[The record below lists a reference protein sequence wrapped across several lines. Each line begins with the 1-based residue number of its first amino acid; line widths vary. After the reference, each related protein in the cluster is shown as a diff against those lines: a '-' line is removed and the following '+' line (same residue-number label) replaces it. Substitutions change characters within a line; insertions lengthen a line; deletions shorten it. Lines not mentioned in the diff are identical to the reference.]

1 MQTIYVEKNI
11 PRIALIKALAPVR
24 SDIYFSRL
32 SPLKLGQVDGRLPGP
47 KWVRVE
53 NKLAGICGSDL
64 HLVYADV
71 DLRIAP
77 AALPS
82 TDRIYLGHEIVGRV
96 AEVGPE
102 VTKLA
107 VGDRVA
113 LQYNLGYCLSEG
125 IDPPCRYCAEGN
137 AYLCENTPECHSE
150 PAGGGW
156 GEGFLAHEAQ
166 LFRVP
171 ETLSDEE
178 AVLLEPA
185 AVGVHAVLRR
195 PPEPGQRALVLG
207 CGIIGLLTLQATR
220 AAAPEAEITAIARH
234 PHQAVAARRLGADHV
249 LTGKF
254 DAYSM
259 IAALTGARHYKG
271 MLGNQMLVGGFDVV
285 YDCVGSART
294 VEDALRWTR
303 AGGAVVVVGV
313 DLNRLRLDLT
323 PVWYYEVDLLGS
335 MANGAESWK
344 GEHVSTFDLTARW
357 FAEGKLTAEGL
368 ITHRFPLADYRK
380 AIETATD
387 KSSGAI
393 KVVFDL
399 EDRGTRDQ

>member
-11 PRIALIKALAPVR
+11 PRTALTKALAPLR
-24 SDIYFSRL
+24 SDVYFSRL
-32 SPLKLGQVDGRLPGP
+32 APMKMGRIDGRLPDP
-47 KWVRVE
+47 RWVRVE
-53 NKLAGICGSDL
+53 NQLAGICGSDL

-71 DLRIAP
+71 DLRVAP

-82 TDRIYLGHEIVGRV
+82 HNRIYLGHEVVGRV
-96 AEVGPE
+96 AEIGPE

-113 LQYNLGYCLSEG
+113 LQYNIGCCLSEG

-137 AYLCENTPECHSE
+137 AYLCENAPECRSQ
-150 PAGGGW
+150 PIGGGW

-171 ETLSDEE
+171 DTLSDEE
-178 AVLLEPA
+178 AMLLEPA

-195 PPEPGQRALVLG
+195 PPAPGQRLLVLG
-207 CGIIGLLTLQATR
+207 CGIIGLLTLQAAR
-220 AAAPEAEITAIARH
+220 AAVPEAEITAIARY

-249 LTGKF
+249 LT
-254 DAYSM
+254 DRQDTYRMLAQ
-259 IAALTGARHYKG
+259 LTGAHHYKG
-271 MLGNQMLVGGFDVV
+271 MFDNQVLVGGFDVV
-285 YDCVGSART
+285 YDCVGRART

-303 AGGAVVVVGV
+303 AGGAVVVVGI

-335 MANGAESWK
+335 MISGAETWD
-344 GEHVSTFDLTARW
+344 GERLSTFELTARW
-357 FAEGKLTAEGL
+357 FAKGRLTAEGL

-380 AIETATD
+380 AIEAATD
-387 KSSGAI
+387 KTTKAI

-399 EDRGTRDQ
+399 ARK

>member
-1 MQTIYVEKNI
+1 MKTIYVEKNI
-11 PRIALIKALAPVR
+11 PRIALTKALAPIR
-24 SDIYFSRL
+24 SDVYFSRL
-32 SPLKLGQVDGRLPGP
+32 SPMKMGEIDTRLPGP
-47 KWVRVE
+47 RWVRVE
-53 NKLAGICGSDL
+53 NQLAGICGSDL

-82 TDRIYLGHEIVGRV
+82 SNRIYLGHEILGRV
-96 AEVGPE
+96 AEVGSN
-102 VTKLA
+102 VTKFS
-107 VGDRVA
+107 VGDRVV
-113 LQYNLGYCLSEG
+113 LQYNLGCCLSEG
-125 IDPPCRYCAEGN
+125 IDPVCRHCAEGN
-137 AYLCENTPECHSE
+137 AYLCENAPECESE
-150 PAGGGW
+150 PVGGGW
-156 GEGFLAHEAQ
+156 GEGFLGHEAQ

-171 ETLSDEE
+171 DVLSDEE

-195 PPEPGQRALVLG
+195 PPQPGEHALVLG
-207 CGIIGLLTLQATR
+207 CGIIGLLTLQAAR
-220 AAAPEAEITAIARH
+220 AAAPEAKITAIARH

-259 IAALTGARHYKG
+259 IASLTGAKHYRG
-271 MLGNQMLVGGFDVV
+271 VLGNQMLVGGFDVV
-285 YDCVGSART
+285 YDCVGNSRT

-313 DLNRLRLDLT
+313 DLNRLSLDLT

-335 MANGAESWK
+335 MANGAETWD
-344 GEHVSTFDLTARW
+344 GEQLSTFELTARW

-368 ITHRFPLADYRK
+368 ITHRFPLADYRE
-380 AIETATD
+380 AIETATN
-387 KSSGAI
+387 KSKQSI

-399 EDRGTRDQ
+399 RKGGN